1 MSTTPDSVKQKL
13 LEILEEAIEQERVS
27 QRRYALGASLATDPA
42 VKEMFLRLVED
53 EMGHEQT
60 LRERQ
65 LALEEGVDS

>member
-13 LEILEEAIEQERVS
+13 LEILEEAIDQERVS
-27 QRRYALGASLATDPA
+27 QRRYALGASLTTDPA